1 MQTRSCG
8 NKRMLPAGKYGCKV
22 AKRYKSAPADA
33 PDLKA
38 QIRGLE
44 AENKQLKE
52 TVQNKANNEAA
63 QKSGLA
69 FKDSVIATL
78 ALQVNRLEEEH
89 SATLASQVKKLK
101 EEHEHDMEEAEN
113 HIVAISEENMR
124 RGVELGEMQES
135 LLNLKKEAEELRKL
149 RERSEEDIL
158 DLKQTVGNRQ
168 EKLDELEW
176 TIRRLLDEDEQR
188 CQTTAA
194 LRESDEAIMH
204 KVSELEEKKR
214 EIRDL
219 EDKVEAQEKLLGDK
233 IQDLRLTQEALDIAL
248 TQVKEHD
255 YRLMIRENAVRQ
267 LQEEVDRR
275 DNVISSMKNAG
286 ETLRMAAGVFMQ
298 ALDA

>member
-8 NKRMLPAGKYGCKV
+8 NKCMLPAGKYGCKV
-22 AKRYKSAPADA
+22 AKRYKCAPADA

-38 QIRGLE
+38 QNKQLE

-89 SATLASQVKKLK
+89 KN
-101 EEHEHDMEEAEN
+101 DMEEAEN

-135 LLNLKKEAEELRKL
+135 LLGLKKEAEELRKL
-149 RERSEEDIL
+149 RERSEADIL
-158 DLKQTVGNRQ
+158 DLKQTVGSRQ

-204 KVSELEEKKR
+204 KVSELEEKKQHIRDMEEAMLEKKR

-248 TQVKEHD
+248 TQVKQHD